1 MEYADLVLLDIKSI
15 DPVQYKELTG
25 VELEPTLQFANYLKE
40 IGKPMWVRHV
50 VVPGITDNDELLEKL
65 ADYLK
70 GFDNLEKV
78 EVLPYHSLGEYKWQ
92 KIGIDYPLKGVEQL
106 SAERFEN
113 AKNIFKSR
121 GLSVK

>member
-1 MEYADLVLLDIKSI
+1 
-15 DPVQYKELTG
+15 
-25 VELEPTLQFANYLKE
+25 
-40 IGKPMWVRHV
+40 MWVRHV

-70 GFDNLEKV
+70 DFDNLEKV

-92 KIGIDYPLKGVEQL
+92 KVGLEYPLKGVEQL

-113 AKNIFKSR
+113 AKNIFRSR